1 MVRNGQT
8 NTNPTSSS
16 HGEQLQPKDSGKTM
30 QKVRP
35 GVNVLERYK
44 VTYIVCNTYCS
55 YLYRNKWEYN
65 INHSAVCKPS
75 SEKRAT
81 VLSLICTSTSLAT
94 GKAVSESQRG
104 SAQLGTNFT
113 SESVNENPWRLLI
126 WSGKQLKRSNQA
138 RTCRDRTS
146 RLS

>member
-81 VLSLICTSTSLAT
+81 VLSLICTSTTALLARQLVNHR
-94 GKAVSESQRG
+94 GKVRI
-104 SAQLGTNFT
+104 AQLGTKYN
-113 SESVNENPWRLLI
+113 SVNQRTKNPWKLPK
-126 WSGKQLKRSNQA
+126 WTGKEGTPVRI
-138 RTCRDRTS
+138 
-146 RLS
+146 